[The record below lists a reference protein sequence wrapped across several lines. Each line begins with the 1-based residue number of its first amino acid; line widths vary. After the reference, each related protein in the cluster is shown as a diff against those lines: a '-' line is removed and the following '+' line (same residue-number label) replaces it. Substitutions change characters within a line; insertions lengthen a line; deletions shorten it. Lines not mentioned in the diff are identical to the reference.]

1 MYLCFKV
8 NKGVILPVGIKDSLD
23 KMETHQHT
31 NKSLQKVKRRRSE
44 GSELLSNMDVKR
56 RCSSGGEKAAAL
68 GVSVDMGSKMR
79 PVGNTMK
86 SRKSNDKIHEGEER
100 PKTVSSVAVIH
111 VAPDDQ
117 LKDRESSSLFH
128 KSDIHHTGSI
138 KEEKSGEVHLMIKN
152 EGNID
157 ALLPGPEN
165 VPSSTEGK
173 LHSSVDCCVAKD
185 VNEASSGHSTNMDE
199 NVSTEKCIEHA
210 DVPLNTVERVA
221 ELRIESAG
229 GSVTTIR
236 TVPVLRVKTVR
247 HSACGEQNPLGNQHD
262 TVRSSRSEPRIN
274 LLQCGRETITD
285 SASDSQ
291 VLSISAIT
299 EQIQNQILGRYAGA
313 GFSKEGCKEKK
324 ESEQTIL
331 PDNVCVPKSIAQT
344 YQLSSS
350 LNNMSHYVKV
360 EATGSGKKSTEA
372 SSGHSTIQVVV
383 PTEQHIEHADVSLN
397 AVAGVTEMRVESAGG
412 SGTRIRIENV
422 LRMEETVR
430 HSACGEQNPLGNQLH
445 FSVPSVEGIEHAD
458 VSFSLVGE
466 VIEVMVES
474 AGGDRK
480 IFQIIPVLRMK
491 ETVAHSAC
499 GEQNPLG
506 NQHDTVR
513 SSRIEPRINLLQCGR
528 GTITD
533 SASDSQVLN
542 MSAITEQIQNQ
553 TLERYADAVLPDMS
567 HKEGCKEMEENE
579 GTILPDNVC
588 VPKSIA
594 QSYQLSASL
603 NNMSTYI
610 KDEATGS
617 G

>member
-1 MYLCFKV
+1 MHLCLKV
-8 NKGVILPVGIKDSLD
+8 NKGVILPVDIKDSLE
-23 KMETHQHT
+23 KMATHQHT

-236 TVPVLRVKTVR
+236 TIPVLRRKKTVP
-247 HSACGEQNPLGNQHD
+247 HSACGEQNPLGNQH
-262 TVRSSRSEPRIN
+262 
-274 LLQCGRETITD
+274 
-285 SASDSQ
+285 
-291 VLSISAIT
+291 
-299 EQIQNQILGRYAGA
+299 Y
-313 GFSKEGCKEKK
+313 
-324 ESEQTIL
+324 
-331 PDNVCVPKSIAQT
+331 
-344 YQLSSS
+344 
-350 LNNMSHYVKV
+350 
-360 EATGSGKKSTEA
+360 
-372 SSGHSTIQVVV
+372 
-383 PTEQHIEHADVSLN
+383 
-397 AVAGVTEMRVESAGG
+397 
-412 SGTRIRIENV
+412 
-422 LRMEETVR
+422 
-430 HSACGEQNPLGNQLH
+430 
-445 FSVPSVEGIEHAD
+445 
-458 VSFSLVGE
+458 
-466 VIEVMVES
+466 
-474 AGGDRK
+474 
-480 IFQIIPVLRMK
+480 
-491 ETVAHSAC
+491 
-499 GEQNPLG
+499 
-506 NQHDTVR
+506 TVR

-542 MSAITEQIQNQ
+542 MSAITGQIQNQ

-610 KDEATGS
+610 KDESTGFGKKRTFS
-617 G
+617 